1 MVEVVVCGHVAA
13 AKQALALW
21 LKDIT
26 PCHLMAPF
34 LTASLSEPSSPEL
47 LLIYVDRKHTASAAG
62 AGFALPMMP
71 NPTGLNPAI
80 HPWWVSSS
88 ADTMQLCQTLQVGDV
103 GLAQLAH
110 QRGLVTLLLDKCCV
124 TDAGTAHL
132 AGRVLLIAI
141 SLLSTWKSVKT
152 CMRSVT
158 PVTKQSLGAC
168 L

>member
-1 MVEVVVCGHVAA
+1 MRSTEPA
-13 AKQALALW
+13 QLALASHVLCR
-21 LKDIT
+21 LT
-26 PCHLMAPF
+26 SPCQNSAKH
-34 LTASLSEPSSPEL
+34 L
-47 LLIYVDRKHTASAAG
+47 LLMVQILVVASQEA
-62 AGFALPMMP
+62 
-71 NPTGLNPAI
+71 
-80 HPWWVSSS
+80 
-88 ADTMQLCQTLQVGDV
+88 TMQVCYFLQVGDV